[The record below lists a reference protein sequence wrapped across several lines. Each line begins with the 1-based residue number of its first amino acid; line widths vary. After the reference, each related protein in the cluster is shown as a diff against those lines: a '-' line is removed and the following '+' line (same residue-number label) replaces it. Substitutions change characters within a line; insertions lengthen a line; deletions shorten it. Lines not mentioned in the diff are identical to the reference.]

1 MGSRAWDPEN
11 DVENDTD
18 NEAENDVENE
28 TEKKDAFCKI
38 PITPGWH
45 EPQSRACGKGSPGPA
60 QQSRELAGLVALI
73 LVWQNFLNVAFSRLY
88 YYY

>member
-38 PITPGWH
+38 QTTPGWH
-45 EPQSRACGKGSPGPA
+45 KPQSLQSGKGSPGPA
-60 QQSRELAGLVALI
+60 QQSRLVAGLVALI
-73 LVWQNFLNVAFSRLY
+73 LVG
-88 YYY
+88 